1 LYILGANVPLRYQ
14 YGRYC
19 TNR

>member
-1 LYILGANVPLRYQ
+1 LYILGANVSLRYQ